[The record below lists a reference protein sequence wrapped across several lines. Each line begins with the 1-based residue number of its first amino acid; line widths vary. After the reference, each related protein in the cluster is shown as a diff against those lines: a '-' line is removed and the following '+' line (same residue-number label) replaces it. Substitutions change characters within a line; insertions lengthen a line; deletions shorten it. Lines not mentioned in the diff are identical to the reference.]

1 MRRSHAYFNNFM
13 SLGVKA
19 RKRQSRGAASLCL
32 PFPTDVSDGI
42 RGQLAVTWRQDV
54 LSESGR
60 GHGHDDVAVDAVA
73 AALDGQRAA
82 QPHQAQ
88 FRGAEQEVI
97 VIALGLG

>member
-1 MRRSHAYFNNFM
+1 
-13 SLGVKA
+13 
-19 RKRQSRGAASLCL
+19 
-32 PFPTDVSDGI
+32 
-42 RGQLAVTWRQDV
+42 
-54 LSESGR
+54 
-60 GHGHDDVAVDAVA
+60 VDAVA